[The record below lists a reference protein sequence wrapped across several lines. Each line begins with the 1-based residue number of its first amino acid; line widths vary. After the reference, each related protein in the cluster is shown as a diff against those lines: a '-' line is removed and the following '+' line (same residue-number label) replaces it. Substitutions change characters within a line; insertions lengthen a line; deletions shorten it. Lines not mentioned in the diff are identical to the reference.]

1 MEALN
6 YSKGTIT
13 HCKQTMKEFNS
24 FMEDRNISSIHELT
38 AIAIHG
44 YIKEQITRGNSTRGG
59 GLSVAFI
66 NKKISNLRLFKRF
79 LMDSYN
85 LYLPLEQK
93 HFKSEKTAV
102 SVLTVA
108 EVKALFQASELQE
121 HLQSR
126 DKAILAVFY
135 GAGLR
140 RSEAERLK
148 MQDVEL
154 DNRIIH
160 VLKTKNGRAR
170 RVPVAKSMV
179 QLLKDYVFEFR
190 SNYTSS
196 RKEAFLLNGNG
207 NPLSGQ
213 GMYSRIKQLQESCTI
228 ESIHNKEIGL
238 HTLRH
243 SYATHLLQKGMALEK
258 ISKLLGHSSIT
269 STQVYTHVENMID
282 ES

>member
-1 MEALN
+1 
-6 YSKGTIT
+6 
-13 HCKQTMKEFNS
+13 
-24 FMEDRNISSIHELT
+24 
-38 AIAIHG
+38 
-44 YIKEQITRGNSTRGG
+44 
-59 GLSVAFI
+59 
-66 NKKISNLRLFKRF
+66 
-79 LMDSYN
+79 MDSYN

-108 EVKALFQASELQE
+108 EVKALFRASELQE

-170 RVPVAKSMV
+170 HVPVTKSMV

-228 ESIHNKEIGL
+228 ESIHIKEIGL

-243 SYATHLLQKGMALEK
+243 SYATHLLQKGMAIEK

-269 STQVYTHVENMID
+269 SSQVYTHVENMID
-282 ES
+282 EP